1 MTRHSIEPRI
11 RKYVKGYRFLKFP
24 RNLSNK
30 YEKKLLNTATKAG
43 IGAAKTASKSSSYD
57 S

>member
-30 YEKKLLNTATKAG
+30 YEKKLLNTATIQAG
-43 IGAAKTASKSSSYD
+43 IGAAKTASKSSS
-57 S
+57 